1 MQFIVRAFVEADRDA
16 LRQLFVLSR
25 DAAFPWAPAGA
36 HQLQDFDASTAGEQV
51 LVAVQGGQAIGFAS
65 VWREDSFLHNLFVHP
80 AQLGK
85 GVGAVLLAACD
96 PYFCCVP
103 TLKCLV
109 ANAPALRFYRS
120 QGWTVRSEADGPE
133 GRYVLMEKASAG

>member
-1 MQFIVRAFVEADRDA
+1 MQVIVRAFVEADRDA

-65 VWREDSFLHNLFVHP
+65 VWREDSFLHNLFVLP
-80 AQLGK
+80 AQQRQ
-85 GVGAVLLAACD
+85 GVGAILLAACD
-96 PYFCCVP
+96 PYFSGMP

-109 ANAPALRFYRS
+109 VNAPALGFYRS
-120 QGWTVRSEADGPE
+120 QGWTVRSEADGSE